1 MMTNETLVAV
11 YVLGIIAGAMFLL
24 TTLAVII
31 ANVVIHFYIRNN
43 IKKMRE
49 LQEERESKWIGGAR

>member
-1 MMTNETLVAV
+1 MTNETLVAV

-24 TTLAVII
+24 TTLAAII
-31 ANVVIHFYIRNN
+31 ANVVIHFYIRKK